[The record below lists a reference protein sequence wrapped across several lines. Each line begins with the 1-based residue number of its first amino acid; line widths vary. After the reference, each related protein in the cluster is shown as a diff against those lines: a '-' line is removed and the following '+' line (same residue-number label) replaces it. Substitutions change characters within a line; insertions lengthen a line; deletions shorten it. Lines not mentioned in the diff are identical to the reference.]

1 MGVVVREKPIGS
13 GTWWVFI
20 NHRGRRK
27 SKRVGSE
34 KAAIEA
40 AQKIEAKL
48 TLREFDIKTD
58 DRKAPLFNKM
68 AERWLSIHIKQTKRQ
83 TTHDRY
89 KSLLRL
95 YLNPIL
101 GKIPMNELKRADVIG
116 ALRSIQGKG
125 KSKSTVEVARN
136 VISGVCEFAID
147 EEYLNDNPC
156 VGVIKRLGY
165 QRKKDRKPI
174 VVFTQEEAEA
184 ILQKCREYRPQWY
197 PLFLIAF
204 RAGLRL
210 GEILALEWTDINWRQ
225 GYILVQRSFRN
236 GRTTP
241 TKNGRPRRVDMTDQL
256 ISVMKRLHLKRK
268 EEALALGKDEPT
280 PIIFHTDGMPTS
292 QNTIRNIWGRL
303 LDKCGLEYRKIHT
316 TRHTFASLLISRGES
331 LAYVKELMGHSSI
344 QITCDIYGHLLPT
357 ENRNILNSLDTPNRT
372 LYAPDQKLKAVTP

>member
-68 AERWLSIHIKQTKRQ
+68 AEKWLSVHIKQTKRQ

-95 YLNPIL
+95 YLNPML
-101 GKIPMNELKRADVIG
+101 GKIPMNELRRAEVIG

-236 GRTTP
+236 GRTTA

-268 EEALALGKDEPT
+268 EEALSLGKDEPT